1 MSIAFQ
7 LDVENKLLTWLT
19 VIPGPDCWTSRSVR
33 HASSRSL
40 CEVSSTIRMGDI
52 S

>member
-19 VIPGPDCWTSRSVR
+19 VIPGSGLLD
-33 HASSRSL
+33 
-40 CEVSSTIRMGDI
+40 
-52 S
+52 